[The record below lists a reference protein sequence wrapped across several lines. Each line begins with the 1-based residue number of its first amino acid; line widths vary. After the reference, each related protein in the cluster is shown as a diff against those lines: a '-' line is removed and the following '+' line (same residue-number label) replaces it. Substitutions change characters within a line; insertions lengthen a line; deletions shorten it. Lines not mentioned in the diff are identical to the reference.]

1 VLYPLIRVL
10 TDSTSF
16 FEENSFDGYG
26 HLLGESRYNVDTAIS
41 SVKELLN
48 KEKHLSP
55 ALRSALELLLLLVG
69 LLLNQV
75 TLNSK
80 NSSKPP
86 FYIALSPWRVSQ
98 KS

>member
-55 ALRSALELLLLLVG
+55 ALRSALELLL
-69 LLLNQV
+69 NQV